1 MSPEEEPTGTQ
12 GSTGLSLGSCSDS
25 AALGGPPMRRFS
37 RGRSLFYAFTG
48 HLEKRVE
55 CTFVRNQQTYE
66 AGAWEGASF
75 GVNTSTVKSKMEK
88 LHQTE

>member
-1 MSPEEEPTGTQ
+1 MSPEEEPAGTQ

-66 AGAWEGASF
+66 AGCLGRSKFWGEHKYREEQNGEVAS
-75 GVNTSTVKSKMEK
+75 N
-88 LHQTE
+88 